1 MSDPVTNIEIED
13 VLSSIR
19 RLVSGEAGKTARGT
33 QALATD
39 PTAGRAAQ
47 PGLEG
52 AAQTPMTEVVAS
64 AEGAPLGEVSAI
76 TSPEVDAVDDIPNLD
91 WSKHLPP
98 ERLAALEP
106 VDPQDRAD
114 HSAATEP
121 QPERLVLTEAL
132 RVDAAPQAET
142 GAPAAMGNDAAET
155 TEPATSH
162 ADVAAIGADV
172 NAEDVD
178 AEHGV
183 ISDKAEAALQNAFR
197 ADDPFVFDG
206 KHRLA
211 DYAEDAEVGAGDET
225 GPALAA
231 DDTPAGQGSA
241 QEDMATDAAAA
252 SQSDVPAFEIAV
264 EPEQDP
270 GLAVDDHIEGFDV
283 EDEVSSVDSDLANDT
298 APANEDA
305 VDPLLR
311 ARVAALAAAVAGQR
325 SADLEP
331 DGGDESL
338 TPENSS
344 LQWED
349 HVAEQEPDFVQAEED
364 ARGTGPDPEP
374 APTNVEPFALV
385 QFDEDAKDP
394 AASAHDY
401 DDRHAASGEDE
412 AFLDEEALR
421 EMISEIVRQE
431 LQGALGERITRN
443 VRKLVR
449 REIHRALTSQTLE

>member
-47 PGLEG
+47 PGPEG
-52 AAQTPMTEVVAS
+52 AAQTPMTEAVMA
-64 AEGAPLGEVSAI
+64 AECAPLGEVSAI
-76 TSPEVDAVDDIPNLD
+76 TSPEVAAADDVPNLD

-98 ERLAALEP
+98 ERLATLEP

-162 ADVAAIGADV
+162 TDVAVTDA
-172 NAEDVD
+172 DVD

-183 ISDKAEAALQNAFR
+183 ISDKAEAALQNALR

-241 QEDMATDAAAA
+241 QEDMATDAAVA

-270 GLAVDDHIEGFDV
+270 ALAVDDHVEGFDV
-283 EDEVSSVDSDLANDT
+283 EDEVSSVDSALANDT
-298 APANEDA
+298 AAANEDA

-374 APTNVEPFALV
+374 APTNVEPFAPV

-394 AASAHDY
+394 AASEHDY
-401 DDRHAASGEDE
+401 DDRPAASGEDE
-412 AFLDEEALR
+412 AFLDEESLR

-449 REIHRALTSQTLE
+449 REIHRALTSQALE